1 MYFGAK
7 VRGEFMQGEERKP
20 KTQSAGAMPPPRP
33 PTRTAIGLGP
43 DDDDDDDSI
52 KRRKK
57 KETVRIN
64 LPPGDPTTAP
74 MWPPFTVY
82 RATRFSARAQKL
94 FSAALVLMLQGVLVF
109 EACSSVDRT
118 TAILFLIVT
127 VVLSIPGYAW
137 AFESS
142 IGANLRKP
150 MISK

>member
-7 VRGEFMQGEERKP
+7 VRGEFMQDEERKP

-43 DDDDDDDSI
+43 GDDDDSI

-64 LPPGDPTTAP
+64 LPPGGPTTAP
-74 MWPPFTVY
+74 MWPPFTVC

-109 EACSSVDRT
+109 EACASVDRT
-118 TAILFLIVT
+118 TAILFLIVA